1 MNNPFEESTEKQI
14 ELVEQTSSLV
24 KIDEFEEK
32 IKLIDKLTKEYNK
45 LKSEIKGQMI
55 EAGKKINVEQVKWTT
70 PKGIKITCSIG
81 KPAEFEEVVE
91 KQFNL
96 EILMREYQEIYEKCC
111 VEHTTNKCIK
121 NASNDRLVI
130 TLPKE
135 D

>member
-1 MNNPFEESTEKQI
+1 MNNPFEELEIVNQNNT
-14 ELVEQTSSLV
+14 LV

-32 IKLIDKLTKEYNK
+32 IKLIDKLTKEYNE
-45 LKSEIKGQMI
+45 LKKQIKNEMI
-55 EAGKKINVEQVKWTT
+55 EAGKKINVEQIKWTT

-81 KPAEFEEVVE
+81 KPAEFEEKTE
-91 KQFNL
+91 KQFNI
-96 EILMREYQEIYEKCC
+96 EILMKEYPEIYEKCC
-111 VEHTTNKCIK
+111 VEHTSNICVK